1 MDDFSTSTLHESKNE
16 WCARLLTILTPL
28 IIEGFNSIFNESLK
42 MCKDNDEEE
51 KYLMTFQNLITRI
64 PKWNNT
70 IVETEK
76 ERIIER
82 SKCAY
87 LEDLLSCVHVIQ
99 VKILTVMRVG
109 QKQKKIDI
117 DIPKLND
124 FLHKCYINSARQVYK
139 NVYLFEKNLLPLQIQ
154 KHNRELQQIIQESI
168 LVTIRESI
176 PIENILKAYMDES
189 IEEDIQEEIKEEI
202 ISREPIKNQEIVNE
216 EPKILGET
224 KEEIEEETT
233 QSIDIKD
240 ETDNRIQFNNIDY
253 TIDTNNVE
261 NEVSNTINGIQLT
274 DEDVT
279 LDTLDIHDLNEKEE
293 IIETLPEL
301 LLDNVEILD

>member
-28 IIEGFNSIFNESLK
+28 IIEGFNSIFNESIKL
-42 MCKDNDEEE
+42 CKDNDEDE

-117 DIPKLND
+117 DIPKFDD

-224 KEEIEEETT
+224 NKDLQESSP
-233 QSIDIKD
+233 SIDIHD

-301 LLDNVEILD
+301 LLDDVEILD